1 MHTSKWLYVVLVGLV
16 SLTAAAQASAAR
28 TPWAIRRAENGILV
42 GIGYGTW
49 HYQETMN
56 ALPIDSESG
65 GLTVYTVGLSHIGR
79 HDGGLYESLRLTGTF
94 GTTRYQGNTAL
105 GLPAQATTSNRITAA
120 DARLGVVIDGLWRQD
135 CDTVLIPYL
144 GAGFHRWVRGANPG
158 TGNPGSETYTEGHL
172 GIGLG
177 VDYAIDRRLVLTLH
191 ALTGYTVGTQ
201 LTATEPIAFEP
212 ATGTLESAR
221 LNESLGDRPYN
232 VLGLTLHY
240 RVDRNIEIAFAV
252 RRATW
257 SAAGSAPIAVAG
269 APSQTLG
276 LTRIPGSRSTETTML
291 LQLATPF

>member
-1 MHTSKWLYVVLVGLV
+1 MHTSKWLYVVLVGVV

-65 GLTVYTVGLSHIGR
+65 GLTVYSVGIGQIAR
-79 HDGGLYESLRLTGTF
+79 HDGGLYESLRLTGAF

-105 GLPAQATTSNRITAA
+105 GLPAQATTTNRMTGA
-120 DARLGVVIDGLWRQD
+120 DGRLGLVIDELWRHD
-135 CDTVLIPYL
+135 RDTVLIPYI
-144 GAGFHRWVRGANPG
+144 GVGFHREARGAHPG
-158 TGNPGSETYTEGHL
+158 TGNPGGETSTDGHI

-191 ALTGYTVGTQ
+191 ALTGYTVGAQIT
-201 LTATEPIAFEP
+201 TTEPIAFDV
-212 ATGTLESAR
+212 ATQTLESAR
-221 LNESLGDRPYN
+221 VSESLGDRPYN
-232 VLGLTLHY
+232 VLGLAIHY
-240 RVDRNIEIAFAV
+240 RIDDRLEIAFAV

-257 SAAGSAPIAVAG
+257 SAAGSAPIPIAG
-269 APSQTLG
+269 TPGQTLG
-276 LTRIPGSRSTETTML
+276 VTRIPGNRSAETTML
-291 LQLATPF
+291 LQAATPF